1 MRNFK
6 SLTLLI
12 LATIVLNSCGV
23 LFYGKKQSVMVNST
37 PAGAEIYVNGTTT
50 GQTTPATV
58 RVTRKVR
65 DSPTSTK
72 KKMTYLLKK
81 EGYQDYTQVD
91 NSKFNH
97 LTFWPGFFFYGIPSV
112 IDAAVGT
119 NRRYPKIV
127 NVSLSSGSSSNNGLL
142 IDRSKEIEPKT
153 TAVAKEKT
161 TTPVISTTATTNKP
175 TNPNSS
181 KKVETITKG
190 VSASTVTI
198 IPPKVEE
205 KEEKPIVAV
214 TIPTTE
220 KEIIKESTHF
230 SFNETF
236 DNNNYGWPEEDSKKR
251 VFKVNNGHYNIDHT
265 SIIQK
270 KLLKP
275 LSGFNSKEDSYRLEV
290 KTKFTNN
297 KKNGGY
303 GIFYPVEDDTSSMY
317 SILIDTDDKT
327 YSIYYTIYAGKYEQK
342 ILKETV
348 YCKAILQKGNYNT
361 VTIEKI
367 GKNVRY
373 YINDALIHEMN
384 NFVISGSLFGMSEYV
399 KDGIA
404 IDYIKIE
411 NLGNNAQDENL
422 TSTKEAE
429 IDNYR
434 EEIWQEVKKS
444 STNISSEN
452 ISTNTEIIKTE
463 ASQEKKL
470 KKSEENIAAEGLK
483 YRRSSLYTLMIN
495 DPNRD
500 YSAVIQNSFGN
511 EMVPQKFNNHNI
523 GPYYINSIAELKTQ
537 DKIIET
543 YLNENDVAKQL
554 VAKWFM
560 RNKEGKF
567 NMSLIAERGMYDA
580 TAMDK
585 VVANSSERG
594 NAMLA
599 DAGEELIGKTFVIV
613 NDYKFTSKEEI
624 AQKTK
629 KGLNFIKDVSS
640 LAGVDVSGMTD
651 LAGTAVT
658 IAGKGYIIK
667 STSYLYRLVWDE
679 EAAAIFYNNY
689 WTDDNS
695 YNPSKAEAFNKA
707 NNFKLKYV
715 GVQSA
720 WADVQSSVFT
730 DKSEEDLVQMAT
742 IKATDKAIAKLERKF
757 EEFRTMTPLYSTD
770 PLAAKIGLK
779 EGLEKG
785 DKFEV
790 LEQEIDKEGK
800 TTYKRVAIIK
810 VDGGN
815 IWDNTLTEA
824 EREELKREGK
834 LPAQEY
840 TVFKG
845 GGSKFYPGQLL
856 KQIN

>member
-1 MRNFK
+1 
-6 SLTLLI
+6 
-12 LATIVLNSCGV
+12 
-23 LFYGKKQSVMVNST
+23 
-37 PAGAEIYVNGTTT
+37 
-50 GQTTPATV
+50 
-58 RVTRKVR
+58 
-65 DSPTSTK
+65 
-72 KKMTYLLKK
+72 
-81 EGYQDYTQVD
+81 
-91 NSKFNH
+91 
-97 LTFWPGFFFYGIPSV
+97 
-112 IDAAVGT
+112 
-119 NRRYPKIV
+119 
-127 NVSLSSGSSSNNGLL
+127 
-142 IDRSKEIEPKT
+142 
-153 TAVAKEKT
+153 
-161 TTPVISTTATTNKP
+161 
-175 TNPNSS
+175 
-181 KKVETITKG
+181 
-190 VSASTVTI
+190 
-198 IPPKVEE
+198 
-205 KEEKPIVAV
+205 
-214 TIPTTE
+214 
-220 KEIIKESTHF
+220 
-230 SFNETF
+230 
-236 DNNNYGWPEEDSKKR
+236 
-251 VFKVNNGHYNIDHT
+251 
-265 SIIQK
+265 
-270 KLLKP
+270 
-275 LSGFNSKEDSYRLEV
+275 
-290 KTKFTNN
+290 
-297 KKNGGY
+297 
-303 GIFYPVEDDTSSMY
+303 MY